1 MAPSGIHFHT
11 VREDLHSRT
20 GSQVEMDNDCV
31 CSEDTLHYELAQV
44 AVHRPLD
51 SFPDGANGTCDR
63 EELLLE
69 DNISYP
75 VHRSAAF
82 HSPAKTNKK
91 IVLFYVRTSAKRI
104 CSQSATI

>member
-1 MAPSGIHFHT
+1 
-11 VREDLHSRT
+11 
-20 GSQVEMDNDCV
+20 MDNDCV